1 MPAYGF
7 DSNKNLIGVYSTD
20 EAYSK
25 NETYSKAE
33 SDAKIAPKTKL
44 NTNAQNLQQLA
55 NKTYTLG
62 VSILSALTSIKNGGT
77 ITDTQIE
84 SINTALNHIAT
95 VENEIIMNY

>member
-7 DSNKNLIGVYSTD
+7 DANKNLIGVYSTD

-25 NETYSKAE
+25 NETYSKKE
-33 SDAKIAPKTKL
+33 SDSKIASKTKL

-77 ITDTQIE
+77 VTDIDIE
-84 SINTALNHIAT
+84 KINTALNHIAT

>member
-7 DSNKNLIGVYSTD
+7 DANKNLIGVYSTD

-33 SDAKIAPKTKL
+33 SDDKIAPKTKL

-77 ITDTQIE
+77 ITDAQIE

>member
-7 DSNKNLIGVYSTD
+7 DANKNLIGVYSTD

-33 SDAKIAPKTKL
+33 SDDKIAPKTKL
-44 NTNAQNLQQLA
+44 NTNAQNLQRLA

-62 VSILSALTSIKNGGT
+62 VYILSALTSVKNGGT
-77 ITDTQIE
+77 VTDIDIE
-84 SINTALNHIAT
+84 KINTALNQIAT

>member
-7 DSNKNLIGVYSTD
+7 DANKNLIGVYSTD

-33 SDAKIAPKTKL
+33 SDTKIAPKTKL

-62 VSILSALTSIKNGGT
+62 VSMLSALTSIKNGGT

-95 VENEIIMNY
+95 VENEIITTY